1 MISPPI
7 EDEFERRHSDAL
19 RAALGP
25 IIPFL
30 DDDLVIEVILNADG
44 AIWTERVGQGM
55 LRTEA
60 SMTAADAFR
69 MIQLVASGRNIEITD
84 RHPSLAALLPIWGA
98 RIQAMIPPIV
108 EAPIFTIRKPA
119 KAVFTLANYVE
130 RKILSHHQAT
140 FLREAVAKKLNIL
153 VGGSTGAGK
162 TTLANAILD
171 EIGTATQDR
180 VYLVEDLRELQCS
193 AANRVSLFV
202 QPPIYT
208 WQRAIMDAMRSR
220 PDRIVVGEVRDGAAT
235 LELVKAWN
243 TGHPGGLATVHAN
256 DTGGMLDRVCQLIEE
271 VTPAAPRPFVA
282 QTINLCVH
290 IQRDPRHPAGRS
302 LSGIDRVL
310 GLHSDG
316 SWKLE
321 AVGFH

>member
-1 MISPPI
+1 MVQTIQ
-7 EDEFERRHSDAL
+7 DEFELRHVEAL
-19 RAALGP
+19 RAAMSP

-30 DDDLVIEVILNADG
+30 DDDLIVEVLLNADG
-44 AIWTERVGQGM
+44 SIWTERAGQGM
-55 LRTEA
+55 ELTGATMKPE
-60 SMTAADAFR
+60 DAFR
-69 MIQLVASGRNIEITD
+69 MIQLIASGRNIEITD
-84 RHPSLAALLPIWGA
+84 RQPSLAALLPVWGA

-108 EAPIFTIRKPA
+108 EAPIFTIRKRPR
-119 KAVFTLANYVE
+119 KVFTLANYVH
-130 RKILSHHQAT
+130 RGILTPHQAEV
-140 FLREAVAKKLNIL
+140 LREAVAARLNIL

-162 TTLANAILD
+162 TTLANALLD
-171 EIGTATQDR
+171 EIGSSTTDR

-193 AANRVSLFV
+193 AANKVSLFV

-256 DTGGMLDRVCQLIEE
+256 DTGAMLDRICQLIEE
-271 VTPAAPRPFVA
+271 VTPHAPRSFVA

-290 IQRDPRHPAGRS
+290 IQRDPKHPAGRS
-302 LSGIDRVL
+302 LSGIDRVS
-310 GLHSDG
+310 GLRPDG
-316 SWKLE
+316 GWQL
-321 AVGFH
+321 APVPMA